1 LRNHWLHVIKEVIEV
16 VPNQIER
23 ETLIDAPLDVVW
35 GVVTEPAQITRW
47 FSDAAQLDLRPGG
60 EGMLSWEQHGPVQL
74 RVERVERPHLFSF
87 RWMYPQG
94 SEPLEGNSMLVEFT
108 LSDEGGKT
116 RLRVVESGL
125 AAVDWAEEEKAK
137 YLDSHSRGWERHIG
151 ELDRYMAAQ
160 REAATRR

>member
-1 LRNHWLHVIKEVIEV
+1 LRNHWLHIIEEVVEVI
-16 VPNQIER
+16 PNQIER
-23 ETLIDAPLDVVW
+23 ETLIEAPLEVVW
-35 GVVTEPAQITRW
+35 AVVTEPEQITRW

-60 EGMLSWEQHGPVQL
+60 EGVLSWQEHGPVRL

-125 AAVDWAEEEKAK
+125 AAIDWAEEEKSK
-137 YLDSHSRGWERHIG
+137 YLDSHSRGWERHVG

-160 REAATRR
+160 GKAATRR

>member
-1 LRNHWLHVIKEVIEV
+1 MIPDRV
-16 VPNQIER
+16 ER

-47 FSDAAQLDLRPGG
+47 FSDSAQLDLRPGG
-60 EGMLSWEQHGPVQL
+60 EGVLEWKEHGPAHF

-87 RWMYPQG
+87 RWMHPTG
-94 SEPLEGNSMLVEFT
+94 SEPREGNSMLVEFT

-125 AAVDWAEEEKAK
+125 TALDWAEDEKTK

-151 ELDRYMAAQ
+151 QLARYVAAE
-160 REAATRR
+160 RETATGQ